1 MFFFSPSLFHM
12 PITSLLSRLF
22 SQKSESDDSDIK
34 LADFG
39 FAKKVKTPK
48 SLLTQCGTVS

>member
-12 PITSLLSRLF
+12 PITSLLFRLF